1 MCDRYACYLDLT
13 FERDWKL
20 AGRAPAF
27 THYNIA
33 PDCDVPIVRHG
44 VDGQREC
51 VMARWGLV
59 PALAHGQRRR
69 QPRINV
75 AASTLPRRTPGAVG
89 RAGPSASRGSAV
101 ADVWR
106 RSHRCIFPMRGFYL
120 WERGAAGAP
129 VPWFASL
136 ARQKMFGVA
145 GLWDRSVDPRRDL
158 HFFSA
163 AMITLATPPL
173 AAEPG
178 PAARRIPAILPID
191 AYDTWLGADAAAARG
206 LLRPLPPGELHAWRV
221 GPQVLDLNNRGPACM
236 EPPAD
241 E

>member
-1 MCDRYACYLDLT
+1 MLAYMCERYACYLELT

-20 AGRAPAF
+20 TGRAPAF
-27 THYNIA
+27 THYNIV
-33 PDCDVPIVRHG
+33 PDCDVPIVRHDA
-44 VDGQREC
+44 DGQREC

-69 QPRINV
+69 RPRIHV
-75 AASTLPRRTPGAVG
+75 AASALARGAT
-89 RAGPSASRGSAV
+89 

-120 WERGAAGAP
+120 WEHGESGAR
-129 VPWFASL
+129 VPWFVSL

-163 AMITLATPPL
+163 ALITLPPAQLTPEL
-173 AAEPG
+173 GNLTSRA
-178 PAARRIPAILPID
+178 PAILPAD
-191 AYDTWLGADAAAARG
+191 AYDAWLGADPGAARA
-206 LLRPLPPGELHAWRV
+206 LLRPLPRGELHAWRV
-221 GPQVLDLNNRGPACM
+221 GPQVLDSTNRGPACM
-236 EPPAD
+236 EPMAD